1 MVSIL
6 IVFMLF
12 NLRTC
17 DGVLSLL
24 YCAQDPVIQIDINNK
39 SILQAYASQTQT
51 CEEFK
56 KLKLIKLSINIWI
69 VAKASIGNLKET
81 WLGIQSSPNKSN

>member
-6 IVFMLF
+6 VVFMLI
-12 NLRTC
+12 NPRTC
-17 DGVLSLL
+17 GGVLSLFC
-24 YCAQDPVIQIDINNK
+24 YAQHSVIQIDINNK

-56 KLKLIKLSINIWI
+56 KLELIKLSINIRI
-69 VAKASIGNLKET
+69 VAKVPIGNLKET
-81 WLGIQSSPNKSN
+81 